1 MSYHQQLD
9 RVRTD
14 PDTAVTVVRD
24 NDTIVVPIAA
34 GEPPTLLHALSER
47 REHLRGVVVS
57 QLLGL
62 GRYAYLS
69 EAHAGNV
76 RHSSPFLGAATRTGA
91 HEGWIDWV
99 RLTSARCRC

>member
-47 REHLRGVVVS
+47 REHLRGV
-57 QLLGL
+57 GL
-62 GRYAYLS
+62 AVDIEESSIVHRAYMMRLNKMVA
-69 EAHAGNV
+69 ENRDIMDIAHAKMAV
-76 RHSSPFLGAATRTGA
+76 SKMRKAMA
-91 HEGWIDWV
+91 
-99 RLTSARCRC
+99 